1 MEDIFNK
8 LAAKIDKTLEFS
20 KEELSFVRTG
30 RANPLLIEGLKV
42 EAYGTFMNLRELA
55 TISAAAPQILYI
67 TPWDQINIEPIIKAL
82 QTSNLNLLG
91 SEEGGVIRV
100 PIPLLSRERREELV
114 RLIGEK
120 VENAKISIRQS
131 RHEAIEE
138 LERREKAHKIT
149 QDQKFRG
156 KERAQKLVDE
166 VTTKIENLHKQKEN
180 ELREI

>member
-8 LAAKIDKTLEFS
+8 LAAKIDKTLEFL

-42 EAYGTFMNLRELA
+42 ETYGTSMNLRELA

-82 QTSNLNLLG
+82 QSSNLNLPC

-100 PIPLLSRERREELV
+100 PIPLL
-114 RLIGEK
+114 
-120 VENAKISIRQS
+120 
-131 RHEAIEE
+131 
-138 LERREKAHKIT
+138 
-149 QDQKFRG
+149 
-156 KERAQKLVDE
+156 
-166 VTTKIENLHKQKEN
+166 
-180 ELREI
+180 

>member
-8 LAAKIDKTLEFS
+8 LAAKIDKTLEFL

-42 EAYGTFMNLRELA
+42 EAYGTSMNLRELA
-55 TISAAAPQILYI
+55 TISVGAQILYI
-67 TPWDQINIEPIIKAL
+67 TAWDQTNIGPIIKAL
-82 QTSNLNLLG
+82 QTSNLNLPC

-100 PIPLLSRERREELV
+100 PIPLLSQERRGELV

-138 LERREKAHKIT
+138 LERREKAHKVT
-149 QDQKFRG
+149 EDQKFKG
-156 KERAQKLVDE
+156 KDRVQKLVDE
-166 VTTKIENLHKQKEN
+166 VTAKIENLHKQKEN